1 MADNEYR
8 NASSSDRSYKNAGG
22 GVVVAGEQEDKLK
35 SEVRK
40 INVTEMTQKYHF
52 FCTASV

>member
-1 MADNEYR
+1 MLHPATGPT
-8 NASSSDRSYKNAGG
+8 KTLGG